1 MGHYSSEDLSF
12 FANTS
17 AYPSQT
23 CLDIV
28 IEGDELESSSD
39 STEGQANGMNYQAD
53 PGRTMNRVE
62 VERDTN
68 GLVRR

>member
-12 FANTS
+12 FGNTS

-23 CLDIV
+23 CLDTV
-28 IEGDELESSSD
+28 IEGDELESSGD
-39 STEGQANGMNYQAD
+39 STEDQAIGMNYQAD